1 MKVAFLTAN
10 LCTVLSKLTRK
21 TAGHATHRQALQI
34 YIIGE
39 KTSWELPAG
48 RLRRSW
54 EDNTKTVVR

>member
-1 MKVAFLTAN
+1 M
-10 LCTVLSKLTRK
+10 
-21 TAGHATHRQALQI
+21 AGHAIHRQAIQI

-48 RLRRSW
+48 RLWRSW